1 MLRRAARP
9 ALFFKSLFCPLW
21 LRYLASALL
30 TLLLAGLLGATLI
43 RFGPGY
49 ETDERALDPRYSDS
63 TAAVISKESAR
74 DSNVFFFYGRYLRG
88 AMHGDFGISRSF
100 ELPVT
105 QLIRARGAVT
115 LQLIAEGLLL
125 GWVAGLALAG
135 AASFFRWPFL
145 ALGAEA
151 LSGIALSFPAAV
163 FALLIFLARGPVFL
177 VLALAIFP
185 RVFRYA
191 RELFENARAEPIVEA
206 ARTRG
211 IPEFLIFRR
220 YIMKFAWPPLLALAG
235 VSFSIA
241 FGALIPVEVVCDI
254 PGIGQLA
261 WKAAL
266 SRDLPV
272 LVTLTLLVTAV
283 TVTVSGLAEYT
294 SGFRALP
301 AETK

>member
-1 MLRRAARP
+1 MLRRAAFP
-9 ALFFKSLFCPLW
+9 AFW
-21 LRYLASALL
+21 RYVASALL
-30 TLLLAGLLGATLI
+30 TLLIAGFLGATLI

-49 ETDERALDPRYSDS
+49 ETDERAMDARYSDS
-63 TAAVISKESAR
+63 TAFAISRENAR
-74 DSNVFFFYGRYLRG
+74 DSNVFQFYGRYLK
-88 AMHGDFGISRSF
+88 AAIHGDFGISRSF
-100 ELPVT
+100 ERPVAE
-105 QLIRARGAVT
+105 LIQSRARVT
-115 LQLIAEGLLL
+115 LQLIAEGLLFGGL
-125 GWVAGLALAG
+125 AGLVLAG
-135 AASFFRWPFL
+135 ATSFFRWPL
-145 ALGAEA
+145 LVIGAEA
-151 LSGIALSFPAAV
+151 LSGFALSLPAAV

-211 IPEFLIFRR
+211 IPELLLFWR
-220 YIMKFAWPPLLALAG
+220 YIMKSAWPPLLALAG

-272 LVTLTLLVTAV
+272 LVTLTLLVTGITVAV
-283 TVTVSGLAEYT
+283 NGAAEWV
-294 SGFRALP
+294 SGFRPLP
-301 AETK
+301 AESR